1 MSEPEQWKNNQR
13 TMTVR
18 LGAFEL
24 RKRGVSRFDF
34 RDTYHQAIQTSWPRF
49 FLALFAFDLLINVI
63 FAGLY
68 LLRPDSNQNAHPG
81 SFSDAFFFSLETLA
95 TVGYGEMA
103 PSSLYGHV
111 ISATEIIFGLTFTAI
126 MTGLIFVRFSKP
138 KAKIIYAQKVVVAVR
153 NGKPHLMVRI
163 GNGRMGLLTNARAR
177 LGVLLIEHTSE
188 GEIFRRV
195 HDLKLLRSRI
205 PIFALTWTLM
215 HPLDD
220 ESPLFNY
227 GPERLEKDDVR
238 LFLTIEA
245 RDQDLAADV
254 HDMKGY
260 AAADFAFGQR
270 YADAVTVDDQK
281 RTLADLGRISL
292 LEPDRYAL
300 SPSVPLG

>member
-34 RDTYHQAIQTSWPRF
+34 RDIYHHAIQTSWPRF
-49 FLALFAFDLLINVI
+49 FLALFAVDIAINVA
-63 FAGLY
+63 FALLY
-68 LLRPDSNQNAHPG
+68 LVRPDAIQNARPG

-111 ISATEIIFGLTFTAI
+111 VSAVEIMFGLTFTAI

-138 KAKIIYAQKVVVAVR
+138 KAKIIYAEKVVVAIH

-163 GNGRMGLLTNARAR
+163 GNGRIGLLTDVTAR
-177 LGVLLIEHTSE
+177 LGVLLIENTSE

-195 HDLKLLRSRI
+195 YDLKLLRSRI
-205 PIFALTWTLM
+205 PIFAFTWTLM
-215 HPLDD
+215 HPLD
-220 ESPLFNY
+220 EKRPLFNY
-227 GPERLEKDDVR
+227 GPERLDQDDVR
-238 LFLTIEA
+238 LFLTIKA
-245 RDQDLAADV
+245 RDQDLAAEV
-254 HDMKGY
+254 Y
-260 AAADFAFGQR
+260 AMQDNA
-270 YADAVTVDDQK
+270 
-281 RTLADLGRISL
+281 LAD
-292 LEPDRYAL
+292 
-300 SPSVPLG
+300 V